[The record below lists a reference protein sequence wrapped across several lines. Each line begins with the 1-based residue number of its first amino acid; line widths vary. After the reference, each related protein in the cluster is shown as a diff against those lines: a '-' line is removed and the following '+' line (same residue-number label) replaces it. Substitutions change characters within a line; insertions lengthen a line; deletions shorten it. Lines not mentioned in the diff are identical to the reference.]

1 MILFSDTYIQGEGYS
16 VLTASKLFLNKRWI
30 FQPYQ
35 HIFIRSQ
42 RQNSRLKP
50 KVHQLWLFIFWFIT
64 SSKTDYLLGFAKT
77 FQ

>member
-16 VLTASKLFLNKRWI
+16 VLTTSKLFLNKRWI

-50 KVHQLWLFIFWFIT
+50 KVH
-64 SSKTDYLLGFAKT
+64 
-77 FQ
+77 

>member
-1 MILFSDTYIQGEGYS
+1 MILFSDMYIQEEGYS
-16 VLTASKLFLNKRWI
+16 VLSISKLFLNKRWI

-35 HIFIRSQ
+35 CIFIRSQ

-50 KVHQLWLFIFWFIT
+50 KVPQLWLFNFWFIT
-64 SSKTDYLLGFAKT
+64 SSKTDYLLGFVNT